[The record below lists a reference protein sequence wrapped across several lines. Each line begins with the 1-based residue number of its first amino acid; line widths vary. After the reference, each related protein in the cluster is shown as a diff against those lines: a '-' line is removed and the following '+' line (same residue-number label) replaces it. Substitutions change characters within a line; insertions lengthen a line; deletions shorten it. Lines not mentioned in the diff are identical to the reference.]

1 MASEDMGLVPPQ
13 RLETNGL
20 TSQMVFQQEGLRFS
34 SRPVADPSPKTRE
47 LSGFIDDRY
56 FQSQGAAADFRRS
69 CLYIDDGNRLGQS
82 LNGNGQGG
90 GEGSEGDEEEED
102 DEDDEDDEEDDV
114 EEREVGSSRELMH
127 SGNDNSNA
135 RATVN
140 GNHQQGR
147 SNQYHNAVTIADANG
162 DLYYSQYLH
171 GLEGSGSG
179 QKGVGVENGCGGSG
193 RKEGSYSTESGES
206 LRMILSDPLTGALM
220 DDAIILPCGH
230 SFGGGGVQQV
240 LRNKACCTCSH
251 PVSEESVS
259 PNLSLRA
266 AVQAFRREEELNV
279 YRSSKR
285 RRDRFEQDKGSYG
298 DSMPI
303 DHSRG
308 RGVQFPF
315 AVTDR
320 VIIKGNKRTPPR
332 FVGREAIV
340 TTQCL
345 NGWYV
350 VKTLDN
356 AESVKL
362 QYRSLARVSDPSSSQ
377 PSTSKMSPNWL

>member
-13 RLETNGL
+13 RLDTNGL
-20 TSQMVFQQEGLRFS
+20 TSQMVFQQEGLRFN

-69 CLYIDDGNRLGQS
+69 LYVDDGNRLGQS

-102 DEDDEDDEEDDV
+102 DDDDEEDDEEDDM
-114 EEREVGSSRELMH
+114 EEREVGSSRGLMH

-162 DLYYSQYLH
+162 DLYYSQYPH

-285 RRDRFEQDKGSYG
+285 RRDRFEQVCI
-298 DSMPI
+298 SM
-303 DHSRG
+303 
-308 RGVQFPF
+308 
-315 AVTDR
+315 
-320 VIIKGNKRTPPR
+320 TPTP
-332 FVGREAIV
+332 
-340 TTQCL
+340 
-345 NGWYV
+345 
-350 VKTLDN
+350 
-356 AESVKL
+356 KL
-362 QYRSLARVSDPSSSQ
+362 YY
-377 PSTSKMSPNWL
+377 PNPCCSF